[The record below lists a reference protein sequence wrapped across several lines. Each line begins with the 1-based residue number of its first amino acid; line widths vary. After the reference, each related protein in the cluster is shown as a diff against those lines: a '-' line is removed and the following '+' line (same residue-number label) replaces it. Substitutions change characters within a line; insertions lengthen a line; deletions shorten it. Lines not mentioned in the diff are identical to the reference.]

1 MARFTKDIPLRDKK
15 VDNTTANAS
24 EIKRFEMLAEQ
35 WWDSE
40 GDFAP
45 LHKINPTRLTFIRNH
60 LCAHFRRQI
69 DQKHPLKEI
78 SVLDIGCGGGLLC
91 EPLSRLGAH
100 VTGIDAGEQ
109 NINIAKVHANRSGL
123 NINYKNLLPE
133 DAVALGLSFDV
144 VLNMEVIEHV
154 DNPESFIEA
163 CAALVKPSG
172 VMVCATLYRTL
183 KSLLLAKIGAEYIL
197 RWLPCGTHDWQRFYK
212 PSEFCA
218 LLRGQGLS
226 IIDLQGLKY
235 NLLTDDW
242 FLNKDLSV
250 NYILC
255 AKKLL

>member
-1 MARFTKDIPLRDKK
+1 MARFTKEIPLRDEK
-15 VDNTTANAS
+15 VDNSTANVS

-35 WWDSE
+35 WWDTE

-45 LHKINPTRLTFIRNH
+45 LHKMNPVRLTFIRNH
-60 LCAHFRRQI
+60 LCVHFHRRI
-69 DQKHPLKEI
+69 DQKHPLKQI

-91 EPLSRLGAH
+91 EPISRLGAH

-109 NINIAKVHANRSGL
+109 NINIAKVHANKSGL
-123 NINYKNLLPE
+123 DINYKKLLPE
-133 DAVALGLSFDV
+133 DAVVQGLSFDV

-154 DNPESFIEA
+154 DNPESFIES
-163 CAALVKPSG
+163 CSSLVRPGG
-172 VMVCATLYRTL
+172 VMVCATLNRTL
-183 KSLLLAKIGAEYIL
+183 KSLVFAKIGAEYIL
-197 RWLPCGTHDWQRFYK
+197 RWLPRGTHDWQKFYK

-226 IIDLQGLKY
+226 IVDLQGLKY
-235 NLLTDDW
+235 NFLSDDW

-250 NYILC
+250 NYILF